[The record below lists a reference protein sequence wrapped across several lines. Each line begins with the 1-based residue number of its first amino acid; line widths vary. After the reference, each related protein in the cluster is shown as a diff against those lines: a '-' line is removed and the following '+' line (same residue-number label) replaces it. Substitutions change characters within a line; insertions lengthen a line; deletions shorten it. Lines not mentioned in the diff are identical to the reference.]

1 MGEQQECWLW
11 VRHHLV
17 LLGPVVG
24 LHCFVT
30 LPTMT
35 IQCYDV
41 TYRVDSRTPENKVP
55 VLAQDLV
62 SAIESVLRVLPIE
75 RHQIK
80 HVAPRYIGY

>member
-1 MGEQQECWLW
+1 
-11 VRHHLV
+11 
-17 LLGPVVG
+17 
-24 LHCFVT
+24 
-30 LPTMT
+30 MT